1 MLYAVE
7 LYFDKE
13 TEEKIMRL
21 PQGIAEKGLST
32 RYLEWKTRPHI
43 TLGLFNNIDLEKCD
57 TLLEEFTKQVK
68 SLPAHLSSIGVFN
81 NSRCI
86 FLSPVVTRELLQ
98 LHLNFHDTF
107 SFCDHSGYEYYLP
120 DIWAPH
126 CTVMLGNSDDDNAFY
141 EAAKH
146 VIENYE
152 VLHGLFCEI
161 SFVEITMPVKEH
173 TSHRLQEFDG
183 NSIYTNPQDFSI
195 KPTQAKV
202 QRSL

>member
-7 LYFDKE
+7 LYFNKE

-21 PQGIAEKGLST
+21 PQGLAEKGLST

-57 TLLEEFTKQVK
+57 KLLKEFTKEVK
-68 SLPAHLSSIGVFN
+68 SLPAHLSSIGIFN
-81 NSRCI
+81 NSRCV
-86 FLSPVVTRELLQ
+86 FLSPVVTRDLLE

-120 DIWAPH
+120 DSWAPH
-126 CTVMLGNSDDDNAFY
+126 CSVMLGDSDDDNAFY
-141 EAAKH
+141 ESAKH

-152 VLHGLFCEI
+152 VLHGLFSEI

-173 TSHRLQEFDG
+173 TAHKLQEYVGSFAYK
-183 NSIYTNPQDFSI
+183 SPQDFSI
-195 KPTQAKV
+195 KPTN
-202 QRSL
+202 

>member
-7 LYFDKE
+7 LYFNKE

-21 PQGIAEKGLST
+21 PQGLAEKGLST

-57 TLLEEFTKQVK
+57 KLLKEFAKEVT
-68 SLPAHLSSIGVFN
+68 SLPAHLSSIGIFN

-98 LHLNFHDTF
+98 LHLNFHNIF

-120 DIWAPH
+120 DSWVPH
-126 CTVMLGNSDDDNAFY
+126 CAVMLGDSDNDNDFC
-141 EAAKH
+141 ESAKH
-146 VIENYE
+146 VIENYG
-152 VLHGLFCEI
+152 VLHGLFSEI

-173 TSHRLQEFDG
+173 TAHKLQEFHG
-183 NSIYTNPQDFSI
+183 NSIYTNPEDFSI
-195 KPTQAKV
+195 RPTQAKV